1 MTSFDYNAAGA
12 IRPML
17 PDDLDAV
24 LRIQILA
31 YKPHLHESRTTF
43 AEKLALFPGGCWIGG
58 DSAAY
63 LFSFPWLQESG
74 VGLNAPLGRLPTT
87 PDCLYMHDMAVDP
100 PFHGRG
106 IGQALAH
113 TALTSAA
120 SMGFRCVMLTA
131 VQASTGFW
139 ARFGF
144 KVVSGNGNRTL
155 LQTYGGE
162 ERACLMIRDIT
173 PPDVRLLGE
182 V

>member
-1 MTSFDYNAAGA
+1 MTPFDYNTAGA

-43 AEKLALFPGGCWIGG
+43 AEKLGLFPGGCWIGG
-58 DSAAY
+58 RSVAY
-63 LFSFPWLQESG
+63 LFSFPWLQELG
-74 VGLNAPLGRLPTT
+74 VGLNAPLGRLPAT

-100 PFHGRG
+100 AFHGCG
-106 IGQALAH
+106 IGRALAH
-113 TALTSAA
+113 TALASAKR
-120 SMGFRCVMLTA
+120 MGFHRVMLTA
-131 VQASTGFW
+131 VQESTGFW
-139 ARFGF
+139 SRFGF
-144 KVVSGNGNRTL
+144 KVVSGNSNRTL
-155 LQTYGGE
+155 LRTYGDE

-173 PPDVRLLGE
+173 APDVRLLRE